1 MKLIKIL
8 FIVIIGLVITNVTLT
23 NRTVDEGVVVSNLSK
38 EISSLR
44 DQNTILASQVAELG
58 SLSAISTKLESAGYV
73 ETPKVV
79 SLTGSSSVASR

>member
-23 NRTVDEGVVVSNLSK
+23 NRTVDEGVVVSNLTK

-58 SLSAISTKLESAGYV
+58 SLSSVSAKLEASGYV
-73 ETPKVV
+73 ETPKIV
-79 SLTGSSSVASR
+79 SLTGSTSVASR

>member
-23 NRTVDEGVVVSNLSK
+23 NRTVDEGVVVSNLTK

-58 SLSAISTKLESAGYV
+58 SLSAVSAKLEAAGYV
-73 ETPKVV
+73 ETPKIV
-79 SLTGSSSVASR
+79 SLTNSSSVASR